1 MSPTFSAT
9 LMLICSVTLSS
20 LKKDI
25 IKYNNDWFDIASWIY
40 SANRVCICA
49 QESHMFQYV
58 SFLYSPTISLN
69 GHTYRF
75 SKCPY

>member
-25 IKYNNDWFDIASWIY
+25 NKYNNDWFDIAIWIY
-40 SANRVCICA
+40 SVNRVCICA

-58 SFLYSPTISLN
+58 SSLYSPIISLN
-69 GHTYRF
+69 GHIYRF